1 MTHFFH
7 LGAVYPVLETQ
18 KRDVKMSYIN
28 RCTGLNLDAKQ
39 TAGLLSR
46 MALSAEASPSG
57 DSVLVEIPPSRTDIL
72 HDCDVM
78 EVCSV
83 HVCTRFDVQC

>member
-1 MTHFFH
+1 
-7 LGAVYPVLETQ
+7 VYPVVETQ

-28 RCTGLNLDAKQ
+28 SCTGLNLDAKQ
-39 TAGLLSR
+39 TASLLSR

-57 DSVLVEIPPSRTDIL
+57 DSVHVEIPPSRTDIL

-78 EVCSV
+78 EVWSV
-83 HVCTRFDVQC
+83 LICTRLDMQR